1 MISRFQSAAAR
12 LRGRGVQP
20 SVTTLGGAS
29 ATYVT
34 VAGFTSRHILFAIAV
49 ATAVCV
55 SSAAFA
61 LWATGDWIVTASA
74 RRVVEAVAQTGV
86 DTTQLSAA
94 DLKARL
100 SYKPTDG
107 HILVDAMADGNEA
120 LVDDIVSWLR
130 TLDAKRR
137 RPAAATLMT
146 LASVVTTSPTKL
158 PILDIV
164 MRLSDDQAA
173 ALLDEGDE
181 IGDFLEDF
189 YKISIDERRLLIS
202 AHFPV
207 RPVDATRADL
217 WSLINA
223 PTYPAADLVRPLG
236 DLARTDSGR
245 LEAVRKF
252 VAKAAPLPLCAPV
265 ACTPTACSAVNWA
278 LDYHCAPDAYLSAQ
292 PICVPKPKTSHPTY
306 EAR

>member
-1 MISRFQSAAAR
+1 MSRFQRAAAL

-20 SVTTLGGAS
+20 AVTTLGGAS

-34 VAGFTSRHILFAIAV
+34 VTGFTSRHILFAVAV
-49 ATAVCV
+49 TTAVCV
-55 SSAAFA
+55 SSAVFA
-61 LWATGDWIVTASA
+61 LWVTADWIGTASD

-100 SYKPTDG
+100 SYKTTDG
-107 HILVDAMADGNEA
+107 HILVDAMADGNKA
-120 LVDDIVSWLR
+120 LVDDIVVWLR
-130 TLDAKRR
+130 TLDPERR
-137 RPAAATLMT
+137 RPAAINLMK
-146 LASVVTTSPTKL
+146 LSSVVIASPAKL
-158 PILDIV
+158 QILDVV
-164 MRLSDDQAA
+164 MRLSDDQSA

-189 YKISIDERRLLIS
+189 YKIPIDERRLLIL

-207 RPVDATRADL
+207 RPIDATRADL

-236 DLARTDSGR
+236 ELARTDSGR
-245 LEAVRKF
+245 LDAIRKF
-252 VAKAAPLPLCAPV
+252 IAKAAPLPLCAPV
-265 ACTPTACSAVNWA
+265 ACTPTACSAVNWN
-278 LDYHCAPDAYLSAQ
+278 LDYHCSPGAYLSLQ
-292 PICVPKPKTSHPTY
+292 PICVPKPKASYPTY
-306 EAR
+306 EAQ